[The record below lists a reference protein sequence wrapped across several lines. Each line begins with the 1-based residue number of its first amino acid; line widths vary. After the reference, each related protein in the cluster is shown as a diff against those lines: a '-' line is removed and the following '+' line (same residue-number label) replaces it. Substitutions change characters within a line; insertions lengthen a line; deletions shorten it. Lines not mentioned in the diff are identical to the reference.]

1 MLKNKKLHLD
11 QGLGA
16 VTRKYGALINL
27 PAMHPISCI
36 SPHINPGKVRYK
48 QKNSPVS
55 ETEEWEWE
63 GKREGF
69 PFCLNIRL
77 PGGLTAKNFA
87 PATGS
92 GRTNCLFVPRASS
105 ILGAMRLRSQADL
118 DFKPSSALAT
128 CVALVKL
135 LNPSEPHFPYLY
147 NGNHNSFLTHV
158 L

>member
-48 QKNSPVS
+48 QKEQSSFRNRGVGVGG
-55 ETEEWEWE
+55 EA
-63 GKREGF
+63 G
-69 PFCLNIRL
+69 RL
-77 PGGLTAKNFA
+77 SILPKYQVAR
-87 PATGS
+87 
-92 GRTNCLFVPRASS
+92 RTNCLFVPRASS

-135 LNPSEPHFPYLY
+135 LNPFEPHFPYLS
-147 NGNHNSFLTHV
+147 NGNHDSFLTHV